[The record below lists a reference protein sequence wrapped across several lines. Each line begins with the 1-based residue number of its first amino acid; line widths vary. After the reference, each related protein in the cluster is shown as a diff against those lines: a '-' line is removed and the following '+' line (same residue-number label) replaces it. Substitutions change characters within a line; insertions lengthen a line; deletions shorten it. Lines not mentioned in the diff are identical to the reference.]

1 MSDVEKSRKAT
12 EFQSVTEAD
21 SPPEDTDENMDD
33 EVFSNNESTNQQ
45 KNQGD
50 KKTVPDSSTPS
61 PPPEKRPRGRPRT
74 CRSLDSLR
82 SIPDPDK
89 KCKPPKAQSK
99 GKTYP
104 CSVCKEN
111 VPFGKYSVQCNVC
124 FLWVHLN
131 CSKLQNVNEH
141 NSDYSCP
148 VCKNTTENIPVTTK
162 SSRFRLLSSVSSVNQ
177 NKRSNVK
184 RKRDD
189 DSAPDKNSASDKI
202 SSADKKKKEPEQE
215 QKEE

>member
-12 EFQSVTEAD
+12 EFQSITEAD
-21 SPPEDTDENMDD
+21 RPPEDTNENMDD

-45 KNQGD
+45 KTQGD
-50 KKTVPDSSTPS
+50 KKTVPDSSTL
-61 PPPEKRPRGRPRT
+61 PPPPVKRPRGRPPRA

-82 SIPDPDK
+82 SLPDPDK

-99 GKTYP
+99 AKTYP

-148 VCKNTTENIPVTTK
+148 MCKNTTENNPVT
-162 SSRFRLLSSVSSVNQ
+162 SQSFRFRLLSSVSSVNQ

-189 DSAPDKNSASDKI
+189 DSAPDKKLCI
-202 SSADKKKKEPEQE
+202 R
-215 QKEE
+215 